1 MSSEFKTGG
10 LQYISRQ
17 LTNKYDVSV
26 MALVLIDAI
35 QDGKTNLEVVKMFGV
50 EPNSKDDYQFISD
63 LIKNT
68 NKKTTLPVFQTTALS
83 HEDYEEMGI
92 SYISGR
98 RQSWL
103 SLTKYGKAILKDI
116 NNMLYSK

>member
-26 MALVLIDAI
+26 MALILIDAV
-35 QDGKTNLEVVKMFGV
+35 QDGKTNLEVAKMFGV
-50 EPNSKDDYQFISD
+50 KTNSKDDFQFISD

-92 SYISGR
+92 AYISGR